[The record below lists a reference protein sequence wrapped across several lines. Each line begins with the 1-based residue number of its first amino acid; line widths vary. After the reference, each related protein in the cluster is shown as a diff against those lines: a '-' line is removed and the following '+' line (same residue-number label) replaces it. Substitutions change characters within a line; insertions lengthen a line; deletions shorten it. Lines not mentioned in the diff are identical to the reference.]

1 MKPALREAA
10 VRLNIRRKFMTLSLL
25 ELPVIVSAFVL
36 QPSSSTPP
44 TPVPTPCAG
53 QHRTTVADCCV
64 HVSGWDRPADQLLL
78 TSLRASSSDDER
90 KASHVDLR

>member
-1 MKPALREAA
+1 MPLW
-10 VRLNIRRKFMTLSLL
+10 LDL
-25 ELPVIVSAFVL
+25 
-36 QPSSSTPP
+36 
-44 TPVPTPCAG
+44 

-64 HVSGWDRPADQLLL
+64 HVSGWDRPADQILL